1 MLYIR
6 TKRLILTSVFIFI
19 LVYLL
24 LPATNSLVTLVNNQD
39 DQPQKQSDNSIII
52 IDTRDN
58 LMDNSTGSIPFN
70 AAAVNS
76 TGSVNIKPHTKPKIF
91 IRYHH
96 YSDIGLEH
104 FSGRPSARPC
114 EMRPFILL
122 MINSKPSHI
131 KRRMGIRKTWGNG
144 TEVNAKA
151 NHPHAWRTI
160 FVIGNS
166 NDAKLNQQTEQES
179 MQYGDMI
186 LGNFIDNMQNL
197 TEKSIMSMAWAN
209 RFCKPIYMYKG
220 DDDVFVN
227 LNLLYNFM
235 QTQARSNRLT
245 RFWIGRVDGS
255 TLARRVVR
263 KKNHKYY
270 VSEKDY
276 PQKLFP
282 RFCSGFAYIMSGD
295 VITAFLN
302 QVPKT
307 KKLKTVDDAYIAILG
322 KKAGLVPRNDI
333 RFHLFIEPK
342 PKHRYTVHELRR
354 RFAEHDITTEAKQK
368 QLHNL
373 ARTGTRLYISY
384 TIPKQKLI
392 TL

>member
-1 MLYIR
+1 MIKL
-6 TKRLILTSVFIFI
+6 LTT
-19 LVYLL
+19 LL
-24 LPATNSLVTLVNNQD
+24 SNYD
-39 DQPQKQSDNSIII
+39 DLQQKQSDNSIIV
-52 IDTRDN
+52 IDTRDARDRLVDFN
-58 LMDNSTGSIPFN
+58 TESVSLNATTINITGSEN
-70 AAAVNS
+70 VNK
-76 TGSVNIKPHTKPKIF
+76 NTKPPEIF
-91 IRYHH
+91 IRYRQ
-96 YSDIGLEH
+96 YSDVGLEY
-104 FSGRPSARPC
+104 FTGRPSARPC
-114 EMRPFILL
+114 EMRAFILL

-131 KRRMGIRKTWGNG
+131 KRRMGIRKTWGNSA
-144 TEVNAKA
+144 EVNAKA
-151 NHPHAWRTI
+151 KHQYAWRTI
-160 FVIGNS
+160 FVVGKS

-179 MQYGDMI
+179 MQYGDII

-209 RFCKPIYMYKG
+209 RFCKPMYMYKG

-227 LNLLYNFM
+227 VNLLYNFM

-255 TLARRVVR
+255 ALARRVVR

-295 VITAFLN
+295 VIMAFLN

-322 KKAGLVPRNDI
+322 QKAGLVPRNDI
-333 RFHLFIEPK
+333 RFHLFVEPR
-342 PKHRYTVHELRR
+342 PKHRYTLYELRR

-368 QLHNL
+368 ELHKL
-373 ARTGTRLYISY
+373 AQDGTRLYISY